1 MNATVNVLC
10 YKSKTLSNGEH
21 PLMIRV
27 CKDGKKKYV
36 SLGVSV
42 KPQYWDFEK
51 NRPKRNCPNKEQ
63 INTLIKEK
71 EQKYSEQIL
80 DFSSRNKDYTLTTLL
95 ETVDLS
101 VKAKTVNSLFI
112 EYIEQLKKENRIGY
126 ALSVRQVYS
135 SLVKFNGHLD
145 IYFQEIDV
153 NWLKNYEFW
162 LRGQKLAENTIGIRL
177 RTLRV
182 VYNLAVTEGLVKSDN
197 YPFRKYKVSRLH
209 TITAKRAITKEQV
222 KQIMSYNT
230 GSSCFYKKLAVDM
243 FAFSYLMGGINFT
256 DMSLLTNDN
265 IDNDRLIYVRQK
277 TKKRIIL
284 PLSEQAKEIIDK
296 YRDSTRKYLFPVL
309 DNKNRTATQVK
320 DRIYDVLANI
330 NHHLNEIGKSLGIEL
345 KITTYV
351 ARHSY
356 ATVLKRAGVST
367 AIISESLG
375 HSSEKVTQI
384 YLDCFENKQVDEAM
398 KNLL

>member
-1 MNATVNVLC
+1 MNATVNVLF

-101 VKAKTVNSLFI
+101 VKAKTVNGLFI

-265 IDNDRLIYVRQK
+265 INNDRLIYIRQK
-277 TKKRIIL
+277 TKKTIIL
-284 PLSEQAKEIIDK
+284 PLSEQAREIIDK
-296 YRDSTRKYLFPVL
+296 YRDSKRKYLFPIL
-309 DNKNRTATQVK
+309 DNRSRTGLQVK
-320 DRIYDVLANI
+320 DRIYDVLANV
-330 NHHLNEIGKSLGIEL
+330 NHHLNEIGKSLGLEL

-356 ATVLKRAGVST
+356 ATVLKRAGVPT

>member
-51 NRPKRNCPNKEQ
+51 NRPKRSCPNKEQ
-63 INTLIKEK
+63 INTLIKEQ

-80 DFSSRNKDYTLTTLL
+80 DFSSRNKSYTLTTLV
-95 ETVDLS
+95 ETVDSS
-101 VKAKTVNSLFI
+101 VKAKTVNGLFI

-135 SLVKFNGHLD
+135 SLVKLNAHLD

-230 GSSCFYKKLAVDM
+230 DSSCFYKKLAVDM

-284 PLSEQAKEIIDK
+284 PLSEQAREIIDK
-296 YRDSTRKYLFPVL
+296 YRDSKRKYLFPIL
-309 DNKNRTATQVK
+309 DNKSRTATQVK
-320 DRIYDVLANI
+320 DRIYDVLANV
-330 NHHLNEIGKSLGIEL
+330 NHHLNEIGKSLGLEL

>member
-1 MNATVNVLC
+1 
-10 YKSKTLSNGEH
+10 
-21 PLMIRV
+21 
-27 CKDGKKKYV
+27 
-36 SLGVSV
+36 
-42 KPQYWDFEK
+42 
-51 NRPKRNCPNKEQ
+51 
-63 INTLIKEK
+63 
-71 EQKYSEQIL
+71 
-80 DFSSRNKDYTLTTLL
+80 
-95 ETVDLS
+95 
-101 VKAKTVNSLFI
+101 
-112 EYIEQLKKENRIGY
+112 
-126 ALSVRQVYS
+126 
-135 SLVKFNGHLD
+135 
-145 IYFQEIDV
+145 
-153 NWLKNYEFW
+153 
-162 LRGQKLAENTIGIRL
+162 
-177 RTLRV
+177 
-182 VYNLAVTEGLVKSDN
+182 
-197 YPFRKYKVSRLH
+197 
-209 TITAKRAITKEQV
+209 
-222 KQIMSYNT
+222 MSYNT

-284 PLSEQAKEIIDK
+284 PLSEQAKEIMDK
-296 YRDSTRKYLFPVL
+296 YRDSKRKYLFPVL
-309 DNKNRTATQVK
+309 DNKNRTTTQVK
-320 DRIYDVLANI
+320 DRIYDVLANV

-384 YLDCFENKQVDEAM
+384 YLDCFENKQVDDAM

>member
-101 VKAKTVNSLFI
+101 VKAKTVNGLFI

-145 IYFQEIDV
+145 IYCQEIDV

-384 YLDCFENKQVDEAM
+384 YLDCFENKQVDDAM